1 MLIYEKKLKKP
12 IREVIKAEAQ
22 GQADDEEEKV
32 RQVDYN
38 AVEKYIPDW
47 IQEKI

>member
-12 IREVIKAEAQ
+12 IREVIKTEAQ
-22 GQADDEEEKV
+22 GQADEEEKV

-38 AVEKYIPDW
+38 NVEKYIPDW
-47 IQEKI
+47 I